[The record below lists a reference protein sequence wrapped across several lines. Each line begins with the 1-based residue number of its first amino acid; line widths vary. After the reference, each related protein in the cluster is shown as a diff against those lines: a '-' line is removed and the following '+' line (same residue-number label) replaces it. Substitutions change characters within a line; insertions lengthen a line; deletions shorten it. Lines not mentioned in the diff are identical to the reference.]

1 MGVCDVREKKK
12 DTSQKMNEK
21 TVCELKK
28 NLRKKRFAPK
38 KIYIKMSSCDNTLQ
52 LMND

>member
-1 MGVCDVREKKK
+1 MGVCDEREKKK

-21 TVCELKK
+21 MYVSRKILGKK
-28 NLRKKRFAPK
+28 ECAAK